1 MQGTKEIK
9 RRIKSVKSTKKIT
22 KAMELVAASKMKRA
36 VAGTVASRLYAE
48 YSWEILQSIGKNV
61 EEITHPLFNN
71 SDKKNVIGRTLLIL
85 ITSNRG
91 LCGAY
96 NSQVIK
102 KTVALLRKQRDGARA
117 RPVRG
122 REGSPHTSS
131 LRDRQRDPA
140 SNGVDLIT
148 VGKKGDVA
156 MRRIGQKVIASFAEL
171 PTNIS
176 LADVLPISK
185 LAIQEFASGK
195 YDGVLVAYTDF
206 KSAML
211 QTANIK
217 QIVPVSKID
226 LRETIDNLQVT
237 FDRGQESKIKSQ
249 GLSEAK
255 MDYLIEGDKDTL
267 LGSLAEK
274 LVRMQIYQMLLES
287 NASEQSSRMVAMKN
301 ASDAAG
307 EMIDDLTL
315 VFNKAR
321 QANITQEISEISAGM
336 ASIS

>member
-1 MQGTKEIK
+1 MAGSKEIK

-36 VAGTVASRLYAE
+36 VASTLASRLYAE
-48 YSWEILQSIGKNV
+48 YSWEVLQSIGKNV
-61 EEITHPLFNN
+61 EEITHPLFQ
-71 SDKKNVIGRTLLIL
+71 SADKRGHDADGRRTLLIL

-102 KTVALLRKQRDGARA
+102 KTLSLLRKQEKDVNT
-117 RPVRG
+117 RPVRDH
-122 REGSPHTSS
+122 EGS
-131 LRDRQRDPA
+131 QRDPV
-140 SNGVDLIT
+140 SNGVDLLT

-156 MRRIGQKVIASFAEL
+156 MRRIGRKIIATFTEL

-176 LADVLPISK
+176 LADVFPISK
-185 LAIQEFASGK
+185 LAVAEFAAGN
-195 YDGVLVAYTDF
+195 YDRVLVAYTDF

-217 QIVPVSKID
+217 QVVPVSKAD

-237 FDRGQESKIKSQ
+237 IDQNPESKVKGQ
-249 GLSEAK
+249 MLNVPK
-255 MDYLIEGDKDTL
+255 TDYLIEGDKNKL

-301 ASDAAG
+301 ASEAAG

-315 VFNKAR
+315 AFNKAR

-336 ASIS
+336 ASVS

>member
-1 MQGTKEIK
+1 MAGSKEIK

-36 VAGTVASRLYAE
+36 VASTLASRLYAE
-48 YSWEILQSIGKNV
+48 YSWEVLQSVGRNA
-61 EEITHPLFNN
+61 EEITHPLFT
-71 SDKKNVIGRTLLIL
+71 SRPAKNVLLIL

-96 NSQVIK
+96 NSQVVK
-102 KTVALLRKQRDGARA
+102 KTLSLLRKEQNGANIN
-117 RPVRG
+117 
-122 REGSPHTSS
+122 
-131 LRDRQRDPA
+131 L
-140 SNGVDLIT
+140 LT
-148 VGKKGDVA
+148 VGRKGDVA
-156 MRRIGQKVIASFAEL
+156 MRRIGRKIIATFTEL

-185 LAIQEFASGK
+185 LAIQEYASGN
-195 YDGVLVAYTDF
+195 YDKVLVAYTDF

-217 QIVPVSKID
+217 QVVPVSKID
-226 LRETIDNLQVT
+226 LKHMIAEI
-237 FDRGQESKIKSQ
+237 GEEKESATRKEKELSKEIKT
-249 GLSEAK
+249 
-255 MDYLIEGDKDTL
+255 DYLIEGDKNKL

-301 ASDAAG
+301 ASAAAG

-315 VFNKAR
+315 AFNKAR

-336 ASIS
+336 ASVS